1 MMKENQS
8 IKVSLKNISKLF
20 GDVKAVEKINLDFAP
35 GTMTTLL
42 GPSGCG
48 KTTLLRIIAGL
59 EIPSSGN
66 ILFNDK
72 DVTKLSVTNRN
83 VGMVFQS
90 YALFPHM
97 NVRKNIG
104 YGLKIVGISEE
115 AISEIVAEVL
125 KTVGLTGY
133 EERYPD
139 EMSGGQQQR
148 VAVARALVLKP
159 KILLFDEPLSN
170 IDSKLRRT
178 MREDIRRLQQE
189 SGVTSIYVTHDQSE
203 ALAVS
208 DEVVVMNL
216 GKIELQRDPEAL
228 YRQPKNSFVANF
240 IGDANILE
248 GKLVSENGRHSVL
261 LGGFRVNA
269 NSIPSNL
276 DSNHVKVA
284 IRSEAIRLDENQSD
298 NCLECEVIWRAY
310 IGSAFEYTLKSSI
323 GNIFA
328 VIPSSEKHFTIGDKA
343 YISVSDIGVS
353 VLEN

>member
-125 KTVGLTGY
+125 KSVGLTGY

-178 MREDIRRLQQE
+178 MR
-189 SGVTSIYVTHDQSE
+189 
-203 ALAVS
+203 
-208 DEVVVMNL
+208 
-216 GKIELQRDPEAL
+216 
-228 YRQPKNSFVANF
+228 
-240 IGDANILE
+240 
-248 GKLVSENGRHSVL
+248 
-261 LGGFRVNA
+261 
-269 NSIPSNL
+269 
-276 DSNHVKVA
+276 
-284 IRSEAIRLDENQSD
+284 
-298 NCLECEVIWRAY
+298 
-310 IGSAFEYTLKSSI
+310 
-323 GNIFA
+323 
-328 VIPSSEKHFTIGDKA
+328 
-343 YISVSDIGVS
+343 
-353 VLEN
+353 